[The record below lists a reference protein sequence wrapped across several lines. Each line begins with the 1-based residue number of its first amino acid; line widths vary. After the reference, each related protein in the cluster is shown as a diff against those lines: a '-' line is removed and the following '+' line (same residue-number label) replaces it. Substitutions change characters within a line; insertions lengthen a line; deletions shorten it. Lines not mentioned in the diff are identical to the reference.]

1 MYLFNHTAKQLR
13 LCKIWLKKC
22 AEIIAEMVQW
32 FSRSLARD
40 FCVCRSILSC
50 LALIWVPKIDSS
62 SCQTPTEG
70 GWGSST
76 GWVRRTEQ
84 SLPVGSTACCEQP
97 PSLLYS
103 PSKMEINL
111 ISFQLANPEDSQ
123 WKLFIWVQLGL
134 GWLVSIKIP
143 DFSEL
148 SSTSVLPHA
157 SYRV

>member
-13 LCKIWLKKC
+13 LCKIWLKKY

-134 GWLVSIKIP
+134 GLLVSIKIP

-148 SSTSVLPHA
+148 WSTSVLPHV